1 MSIEIPELIAALVF
15 IIPMCFTPGPNN
27 VLCAAHGSQY
37 GVRNSLSLISGMAV
51 GWSILGLGI
60 AAGATFIEENKI
72 VFQILTYIGAIYMVY
87 LGYKIATSTKVDD
100 SDTDERLGFWTGLTL
115 QMVNGKAWFHFL
127 VLMTT
132 FGAVLGGGYEAKV
145 GLVLLNLSFGLAAV
159 LSWTVFGTGLRKIF
173 SGNESGIKLNQTM
186 GFLLVLVAV
195 WIVRPEML

>member
-1 MSIEIPELIAALVF
+1 MSIEIPDLIAALVF

-100 SDTDERLGFWTGLTL
+100 SDADERLGFWTGLTL

-132 FGAVLGGGYEAKV
+132 FGTVLGEGYEAKA
-145 GLVLLNLSFGLAAV
+145 GLVLLNLSFGFAAV
-159 LSWTVFGTGLRKIF
+159 LSWTIFGTGLRKIF
-173 SGNESGIKLNQTM
+173 SGNELGFKLNQIM

-195 WIVRPEML
+195 WIVMPK

>member
-1 MSIEIPELIAALVF
+1 MGIEIPDLIAALVF

-87 LGYKIATSTKVDD
+87 LGYKIATSTKVDE

-132 FGAVLGGGYEAKV
+132 FGTVLGEGYEAKA
-145 GLVLLNLSFGLAAV
+145 GLVLLNLSFGFAAV
-159 LSWTVFGTGLRKIF
+159 LSWTAFGTGLRKIF
-173 SGNESGIKLNQTM
+173 SGNELGIKLNQIM

-195 WIVRPEML
+195 WIVMPK

>member
-1 MSIEIPELIAALVF
+1 MSIVIPDLIAALIF

-100 SDTDERLGFWTGLTL
+100 SDADERLGFWTGLTL

-132 FGAVLGGGYEAKV
+132 FGTVLGEGYEAKA
-145 GLVLLNLSFGLAAV
+145 GLVLLNLSFGFAAV

-173 SGNESGIKLNQTM
+173 SGNELGIKLNQIM

-195 WIVRPEML
+195 WIVMPK

>member
-1 MSIEIPELIAALVF
+1 MSIEIPDLIAALVF

-100 SDTDERLGFWTGLTL
+100 SDADERLGFWTGLTL

-132 FGAVLGGGYEAKV
+132 FGTVLGEGYEAKA
-145 GLVLLNLSFGLAAV
+145 GLVLLNLSFGFAAV

-173 SGNESGIKLNQTM
+173 SGNELGIKLNQIM

-195 WIVRPEML
+195 WIVIHK

>member
-1 MSIEIPELIAALVF
+1 MGIEIPDLIAALVF

-72 VFQILTYIGAIYMVY
+72 IFQILTYIGAIYMVY

-132 FGAVLGGGYEAKV
+132 FGTVLGEGYEAKV
-145 GLVLLNLSFGLAAV
+145 GLVLLNLSFGFAAV
-159 LSWTVFGTGLRKIF
+159 LSWTAFGTGLRKIF

-186 GFLLVLVAV
+186 GFLLVLVAI
-195 WIVRPEML
+195 WIVIS

>member
-1 MSIEIPELIAALVF
+1 MGIEIPDLIAALVF

-60 AAGATFIEENKI
+60 AAGTTFIEENKI

-132 FGAVLGGGYEAKV
+132 FRTVLGEGYEAKA
-145 GLVLLNLSFGLAAV
+145 GLVLLNLSFGFAAV
-159 LSWTVFGTGLRKIF
+159 LSWTAFGTGLRKIF

-186 GFLLVLVAV
+186 GFLLVLVAI
-195 WIVRPEML
+195 WIVIS

>member
-1 MSIEIPELIAALVF
+1 MSIEIPDLIAALIF

-72 VFQILTYIGAIYMVY
+72 IFQILTYIGAIYMVY

-132 FGAVLGGGYEAKV
+132 FGTVLGDGYEAKV
-145 GLVLLNLSFGLAAV
+145 GLVLLNLSFGFAAV
-159 LSWTVFGTGLRKIF
+159 LSWTAFGTGLKKIF
-173 SGNESGIKLNQTM
+173 NGNESGIKLNQTM

-195 WIVRPEML
+195 WIVMPK

>member
-1 MSIEIPELIAALVF
+1 MGIEIPDLIAALVF

-72 VFQILTYIGAIYMVY
+72 IFQILTYIGAIYMVY

-100 SDTDERLGFWTGLTL
+100 SDADERLGFWTGLTL

-132 FGAVLGGGYEAKV
+132 FGTVLGEGYEAKV
-145 GLVLLNLSFGLAAV
+145 GLVLLNLSFGFAAV
-159 LSWTVFGTGLRKIF
+159 LSWTAFGTGLRKIF

-195 WIVRPEML
+195 WIVIS

>member
-1 MSIEIPELIAALVF
+1 MSIVIPDLIAALIF

-72 VFQILTYIGAIYMVY
+72 IFQILTYIGAVYMVY

-132 FGAVLGGGYEAKV
+132 FGTVLGEGYEAKV
-145 GLVLLNLSFGLAAV
+145 GLVLLNLSFGFAAV
-159 LSWTVFGTGLRKIF
+159 LSWTAFGTGLRKIF

-195 WIVRPEML
+195 WIVIS

>member
-1 MSIEIPELIAALVF
+1 MSLEIPDLIAALIF

-72 VFQILTYIGAIYMVY
+72 IFQILTYIGAVYMVY

-132 FGAVLGGGYEAKV
+132 FGTVLGEGYEAKV
-145 GLVLLNLSFGLAAV
+145 GLVLLNLSFGFAAV
-159 LSWTVFGTGLRKIF
+159 LSWTAFGTGLRKIF

-195 WIVRPEML
+195 WIVIS

>member
-1 MSIEIPELIAALVF
+1 MSIVIPDLIAALIF

-60 AAGATFIEENKI
+60 AAGTTFIEENKI

-87 LGYKIATSTKVDD
+87 LGYKIATSTKIDD

-132 FGAVLGGGYEAKV
+132 FGTVLGEGYEAKA
-145 GLVLLNLSFGLAAV
+145 GLVLLNLSFGFAAV
-159 LSWTVFGTGLRKIF
+159 LSWTAFGTGLRKIF
-173 SGNESGIKLNQTM
+173 SGNKSGIKLNQTM
-186 GFLLVLVAV
+186 GFLLVLVAI
-195 WIVRPEML
+195 WIVIS

>member
-1 MSIEIPELIAALVF
+1 MSIEIPDLIAALVF

-72 VFQILTYIGAIYMVY
+72 IFQILTYIGAIYMVY
-87 LGYKIATSTKVDD
+87 LGYKIATSTKVDE

-132 FGAVLGGGYEAKV
+132 FGTVLGDGYEAKV
-145 GLVLLNLSFGLAAV
+145 GLVLLNLSFGFAAV
-159 LSWTVFGTGLRKIF
+159 LSWTAFGTGLRKIF
-173 SGNESGIKLNQTM
+173 SGSESGIKLNQTM
-186 GFLLVLVAV
+186 GFLLVFVAA
-195 WIVRPEML
+195 WIALHE

>member
-1 MSIEIPELIAALVF
+1 MSIEIPDLIAALVF

-72 VFQILTYIGAIYMVY
+72 IFQILTYIGAIYMVY
-87 LGYKIATSTKVDD
+87 LGYKIATSTKVDE

-132 FGAVLGGGYEAKV
+132 FGTVLGDGYEAKA
-145 GLVLLNLSFGLAAV
+145 GLVLLNLSFGFAAV
-159 LSWTVFGTGLRKIF
+159 LSWTAFGTGLRKIF
-173 SGNESGIKLNQTM
+173 SGSESGIKLNQTM
-186 GFLLVLVAV
+186 GFLLVFVAV
-195 WIVRPEML
+195 WIALHE

>member
-1 MSIEIPELIAALVF
+1 MSIEIPDLIAALIF

-72 VFQILTYIGAIYMVY
+72 IFQILTYIGAIYMVY

-132 FGAVLGGGYEAKV
+132 FGTVLGEGYEAKV
-145 GLVLLNLSFGLAAV
+145 GLVLLNLSFGFAAV
-159 LSWTVFGTGLRKIF
+159 LSWTAFGTGLRKIF

-195 WIVRPEML
+195 WIVIS

>member
-1 MSIEIPELIAALVF
+1 MNIEIPDLIAALVF

-87 LGYKIATSTKVDD
+87 LGYKIATSTKVDE
-100 SDTDERLGFWTGLTL
+100 SDTDERLGFWTGLSL

-132 FGAVLGGGYEAKV
+132 FGTVLGEGYGAKA
-145 GLVLLNLSFGLAAV
+145 GLVLLNLSFGFAAV

-195 WIVRPEML
+195 WIVIS

>member
-1 MSIEIPELIAALVF
+1 MSIEIPDLIAALVF

-100 SDTDERLGFWTGLTL
+100 SDADERLGFWTGLTL

-132 FGAVLGGGYEAKV
+132 FGTVLGEGYEAKA
-145 GLVLLNLSFGLAAV
+145 GLVLLNLSFGFAAV
-159 LSWTVFGTGLRKIF
+159 LSWTAFGTGLRKIF
-173 SGNESGIKLNQTM
+173 SGNELGIKLNQIM

-195 WIVRPEML
+195 WIVMPK

>member
-1 MSIEIPELIAALVF
+1 MGIVIPDLIAALIF

-72 VFQILTYIGAIYMVY
+72 IFQILTYIGAVYMVY

-132 FGAVLGGGYEAKV
+132 FGTVLGEGYEAKV
-145 GLVLLNLSFGLAAV
+145 GLVLLNLSFGFPAV
-159 LSWTVFGTGLRKIF
+159 LSWTAFGTGLRKIF

-195 WIVRPEML
+195 WIVIS

>member
-87 LGYKIATSTKVDD
+87 LGYKIATSTKVDE

-132 FGAVLGGGYEAKV
+132 FGTVLGEGYEAKV
-145 GLVLLNLSFGLAAV
+145 GLVLLNLSFGFAAV
-159 LSWTVFGTGLRKIF
+159 LSWTAFGTGLRKIF
-173 SGNESGIKLNQTM
+173 SGNELGIKLNQTM

-195 WIVRPEML
+195 WIVIS

>member
-1 MSIEIPELIAALVF
+1 MSVEIPELIAALVF

-72 VFQILTYIGAIYMVY
+72 IFQILTYIGAIYMVY
-87 LGYKIATSTKVDD
+87 LGYKIATSTKVDE
-100 SDTDERLGFWTGLTL
+100 SDTDERLGFWTGLSL

-132 FGAVLGGGYEAKV
+132 FGTVLGEGYGAKA
-145 GLVLLNLSFGLAAV
+145 GLVLLNLSFGFAAV
-159 LSWTVFGTGLRKIF
+159 LSWTAFGTGLRKIF

-195 WIVRPEML
+195 WIVIS

>member
-1 MSIEIPELIAALVF
+1 MSIVIPDLIAALIF

-72 VFQILTYIGAIYMVY
+72 IFQILTYIGAIYMVY

-132 FGAVLGGGYEAKV
+132 FGTVLGEGYEAKV
-145 GLVLLNLSFGLAAV
+145 GLVLLNLSFGFAAV
-159 LSWTVFGTGLRKIF
+159 LSWTAFGTGLRKIF
-173 SGNESGIKLNQTM
+173 SGNELGIKLNQIM

-195 WIVRPEML
+195 WIVMPK

>member
-1 MSIEIPELIAALVF
+1 MSIEIPDLIAALIF

-60 AAGATFIEENKI
+60 AAGTTFIEENKI

-132 FGAVLGGGYEAKV
+132 FGTVLGEGYEAKV
-145 GLVLLNLSFGLAAV
+145 GLVLLNLSFGFAAV
-159 LSWTVFGTGLRKIF
+159 LSWTAFGTGLRKIF

-195 WIVRPEML
+195 WIVIS

>member
-1 MSIEIPELIAALVF
+1 MSIEIPDLIAALVF

-27 VLCAAHGSQY
+27 VLCAAHGSRY
-37 GVRNSLSLISGMAV
+37 GIRNSLSLISGMAV

-72 VFQILTYIGAIYMVY
+72 IFQILTYIGAIYMVY
-87 LGYKIATSTKVDD
+87 LGYKIATSTKVDE

-132 FGAVLGGGYEAKV
+132 FGTVLGEGYEAKV
-145 GLVLLNLSFGLAAV
+145 GLVLLNLSFGFAAV
-159 LSWTVFGTGLRKIF
+159 LSWTAFGTGLRKIF
-173 SGNESGIKLNQTM
+173 SGSESGIKLNQTM
-186 GFLLVLVAV
+186 GFLLVFVAV
-195 WIVRPEML
+195 WIALHE

>member
-1 MSIEIPELIAALVF
+1 MSIEIPDLIAALLF

-87 LGYKIATSTKVDD
+87 LGYKIATSTKVDE

-132 FGAVLGGGYEAKV
+132 FGTVLGEGYEAKA
-145 GLVLLNLSFGLAAV
+145 GLVLLNLSFGFAAV
-159 LSWTVFGTGLRKIF
+159 LSWTAFGTGLRKIF
-173 SGNESGIKLNQTM
+173 SGSESGIKLNQTM
-186 GFLLVLVAV
+186 GFLLVFVAV
-195 WIVRPEML
+195 WIALHE

>member
-1 MSIEIPELIAALVF
+1 MSIETPDLIAALVF

-27 VLCAAHGSQY
+27 VLCAAHGSRY

-72 VFQILTYIGAIYMVY
+72 VFQILTYIGTIYMVY
-87 LGYKIATSTKVDD
+87 LGYKIAISTKVDD

-132 FGAVLGGGYEAKV
+132 FGTVLGEGYEAKA
-145 GLVLLNLSFGLAAV
+145 GLVLLNLSFGFAAV
-159 LSWTVFGTGLRKIF
+159 LSWTAFGTGLRKLF
-173 SGNESGIKLNQTM
+173 SGNESGIKLNQMM
-186 GFLLVLVAV
+186 GFLLVLVAI
-195 WIVRPEML
+195 WIVMPK

>member
-1 MSIEIPELIAALVF
+1 MSIEIPDLIAALVF
-15 IIPMCFTPGPNN
+15 IVPMCFTPGPNN

-87 LGYKIATSTKVDD
+87 LGYKIATSTKVDE

-132 FGAVLGGGYEAKV
+132 FGTVLGEGYDAKA
-145 GLVLLNLSFGLAAV
+145 GLVLLNLSFGFAAV
-159 LSWTVFGTGLRKIF
+159 LSWTAFGTGLRRIF
-173 SGNESGIKLNQTM
+173 SRNEDGIRLNQTM
-186 GFLLVLVAV
+186 GFLLVLVAI
-195 WIVRPEML
+195 WIVVPK

>member
-1 MSIEIPELIAALVF
+1 MSIEIPDLIAALVF

-100 SDTDERLGFWTGLTL
+100 SDADERLGFWTGLTL
-115 QMVNGKAWFHFL
+115 QIVNGKAWFHFL

-132 FGAVLGGGYEAKV
+132 FGTVLGEGYEAKA
-145 GLVLLNLSFGLAAV
+145 GLVLLNLSFGFAAV

-173 SGNESGIKLNQTM
+173 SGNELGIKLNQIM

-195 WIVRPEML
+195 WIVMPK

>member
-1 MSIEIPELIAALVF
+1 MSIEIPDLIAALVF

-27 VLCAAHGSQY
+27 VLCAAHGSRY
-37 GVRNSLSLISGMAV
+37 GIRNSLSLISGMAV

-72 VFQILTYIGAIYMVY
+72 IFQILTYIGAIYMVY
-87 LGYKIATSTKVDD
+87 LGYKIATSTKVDE

-132 FGAVLGGGYEAKV
+132 FGTVLGEGYEAKV
-145 GLVLLNLSFGLAAV
+145 GLVLLNLSFGFAAV
-159 LSWTVFGTGLRKIF
+159 LSWTAFGTGLRKIF
-173 SGNESGIKLNQTM
+173 SGNELGIKLNQTM

-195 WIVRPEML
+195 WIVIS

>member
-1 MSIEIPELIAALVF
+1 MSIEIPDLIAALVF

-72 VFQILTYIGAIYMVY
+72 IFQILTYIGAIYMVY
-87 LGYKIATSTKVDD
+87 LGYKIATSTKVDE

-132 FGAVLGGGYEAKV
+132 FGTVLGEGYEAKA
-145 GLVLLNLSFGLAAV
+145 GLVLLNLSFGFAAV
-159 LSWTVFGTGLRKIF
+159 LSWTAFGTGLRKIF
-173 SGNESGIKLNQTM
+173 SGSESGIKLNQTM
-186 GFLLVLVAV
+186 GFLLVFVAV
-195 WIVRPEML
+195 WIALHE

>member
-1 MSIEIPELIAALVF
+1 VSIEIPDLIAALVF
-15 IIPMCFTPGPNN
+15 IVPMCFTPGPNN

-87 LGYKIATSTKVDD
+87 LGYKIATSTKVDE

-132 FGAVLGGGYEAKV
+132 FGTVLGEGYDAKA
-145 GLVLLNLSFGLAAV
+145 GLVLLNLSFGFAAV
-159 LSWTVFGTGLRKIF
+159 LSWTAFGTGLRRIF
-173 SGNESGIKLNQTM
+173 SRNEDGIRLNQTM
-186 GFLLVLVAV
+186 GFLLVLVAI
-195 WIVRPEML
+195 WIVVPK

>member
-1 MSIEIPELIAALVF
+1 MSIETPDLIAALVF

-27 VLCAAHGSQY
+27 VLCAAHGSRY
-37 GVRNSLSLISGMAV
+37 GVRNSLSLISGMAF

-87 LGYKIATSTKVDD
+87 LGYKIAISTKVDD

-132 FGAVLGGGYEAKV
+132 FGTVLGEGYEAKA
-145 GLVLLNLSFGLAAV
+145 GLVLLNLSFGFAAV
-159 LSWTVFGTGLRKIF
+159 LSWTAFGTGLRKLF
-173 SGNESGIKLNQTM
+173 SGNESGIKLNQMM
-186 GFLLVLVAV
+186 GFLLVLVAI
-195 WIVRPEML
+195 WIVMPK

>member
-1 MSIEIPELIAALVF
+1 MGIEIPDLIAALVF

-87 LGYKIATSTKVDD
+87 LGYKIATSTKVDE

-132 FGAVLGGGYEAKV
+132 FGTVLGEGYGAKA
-145 GLVLLNLSFGLAAV
+145 GLVLLNLSFGFAAV

-195 WIVRPEML
+195 WIVIS

>member
-1 MSIEIPELIAALVF
+1 MSIEIPDLIAALVF

-72 VFQILTYIGAIYMVY
+72 IFQILTYIGAIYMVY
-87 LGYKIATSTKVDD
+87 LGYKIATSTKVDE
-100 SDTDERLGFWTGLTL
+100 SDTDERLGFWTGLSL

-132 FGAVLGGGYEAKV
+132 FGTVLGEGYGAKA
-145 GLVLLNLSFGLAAV
+145 GLVLLNLSFGFAAV

-195 WIVRPEML
+195 WIVIS

>member
-1 MSIEIPELIAALVF
+1 MSIVIPDLIAALIF

-72 VFQILTYIGAIYMVY
+72 IFQILTYIGAVYMVY

-115 QMVNGKAWFHFL
+115 QMVNGKAWFYFL

-132 FGAVLGGGYEAKV
+132 FGTVLGEGYEAKV
-145 GLVLLNLSFGLAAV
+145 GLVLLNLSFGFAAV
-159 LSWTVFGTGLRKIF
+159 LSWTAFGTGLRKIF
-173 SGNESGIKLNQTM
+173 SGNELGIKLNQIM

-195 WIVRPEML
+195 WIVIPK

>member
-1 MSIEIPELIAALVF
+1 MSVEIPELIAALVF

-87 LGYKIATSTKVDD
+87 LGYKIATSTKVDE
-100 SDTDERLGFWTGLTL
+100 SDTDERLGFWTGLSL

-132 FGAVLGGGYEAKV
+132 FGTVLGEGYGAKA
-145 GLVLLNLSFGLAAV
+145 GLVLLNLSFGFAAV
-159 LSWTVFGTGLRKIF
+159 LSWTAFGTGLRKIF

-195 WIVRPEML
+195 WIVIS

>member
-1 MSIEIPELIAALVF
+1 MSVEIPELIAALVF

-72 VFQILTYIGAIYMVY
+72 IFQILTYIGAIYMVY
-87 LGYKIATSTKVDD
+87 LGYKIATSTKVDE
-100 SDTDERLGFWTGLTL
+100 SDTDERLGFWTGLSL

-132 FGAVLGGGYEAKV
+132 FGTVLGEGYGAKA
-145 GLVLLNLSFGLAAV
+145 GLVLLNLSFGFAAV

-195 WIVRPEML
+195 WIVIS

>member
-1 MSIEIPELIAALVF
+1 MSIEIPDLIAALVF

-87 LGYKIATSTKVDD
+87 LGYKIATSTKVDE

-132 FGAVLGGGYEAKV
+132 FGTVLGEGYEAKA
-145 GLVLLNLSFGLAAV
+145 GLVLLNLSFGFAAV

-173 SGNESGIKLNQTM
+173 SGNELGIKLNQIM

-195 WIVRPEML
+195 WIVMPK

>member
-1 MSIEIPELIAALVF
+1 MSIEIPDLIAALIF

-72 VFQILTYIGAIYMVY
+72 IFQILTYIGAVYMVY

-132 FGAVLGGGYEAKV
+132 FGTVLGEGYEAKV
-145 GLVLLNLSFGLAAV
+145 GLVLLNLSFGFAAV
-159 LSWTVFGTGLRKIF
+159 LSWTAFGTGLRKIF

-195 WIVRPEML
+195 WIVIS

>member
-1 MSIEIPELIAALVF
+1 MSVEIPELIAALVF

-87 LGYKIATSTKVDD
+87 LGYKIATSTKVDE
-100 SDTDERLGFWTGLTL
+100 SDTDERLGFWTGLSL

-132 FGAVLGGGYEAKV
+132 FGTVLGEGYGAKA
-145 GLVLLNLSFGLAAV
+145 GLVLLNLSFGFAAV

-195 WIVRPEML
+195 WIVIS